1 MSEWYKNLAEDE
13 NKRLLSI
20 GKKYKM
26 KKKNKKKTKQK
37 AKTKKQKQKK
47 SLILL
52 WETIIFK
59 NNVLEKS
66 FYFSQRKD

>member
-26 KKKNKKKTKQK
+26 KKKKKQNETKSKNKKTK
-37 AKTKKQKQKK
+37 TKKK
-47 SLILL
+47 
-52 WETIIFK
+52 
-59 NNVLEKS
+59 V
-66 FYFSQRKD
+66 

>member
-13 NKRLLSI
+13 NKRLLNI

-26 KKKNKKKTKQK
+26 KKSI
-37 AKTKKQKQKK
+37 KKQNKTKQKK

-59 NNVLEKS
+59 NNDLEKS
-66 FYFSQRKD
+66 LHFSQRKD

>member
-26 KKKNKKKTKQK
+26 KKKQQKTKQK
-37 AKTKKQKQKK
+37 QKQKNKNKKK

-59 NNVLEKS
+59 NNDLEKS
-66 FYFSQRKD
+66 FHFSQRKD

>member
-26 KKKNKKKTKQK
+26 KKKTKTKRN
-37 AKTKKQKQKK
+37 KKQKQKNKNKKK

-59 NNVLEKS
+59 NNDLEKS
-66 FYFSQRKD
+66 FHFSQRKD